1 MPEGSMG
8 SRLKNAVRQ
17 RSLQVAL
24 LLWVLFSVV
33 GLALGH
39 GTPQVVNAVQFSSI
53 ALIVL
58 LLEIGVV
65 ALLTWRRPVPD
76 LGQRAPERAIALR
89 ETLWLWVYGI
99 AVLIGGRGIGL
110 HFFGEGIAL
119 HLNGSLVGATR
130 VQTPTEVITWA
141 VYNGTL
147 LALIPYVVF
156 RMRGYSRE
164 QLNLKSS
171 NLKNDTLVI
180 LVVLAI
186 GIALDLTG
194 PNIFQ
199 LTRHQQIVGGSLS
212 FVLHLFGTDL
222 PIMVFVYAILLPR
235 YFRLVSPMTAFLLGA
250 ASYPTMHIFE
260 SWAHYDT
267 LEHSVVSLVLVYL
280 TFFPPGLMKSFLTL
294 RTGNAWVHL
303 WAFHAISPH
312 VTVDTRLIVRD
323 FNIP

>member
-1 MPEGSMG
+1 MVDAIQYSSM
-8 SRLKNAVRQ
+8 
-17 RSLQVAL
+17 
-24 LLWVLFSVV
+24 
-33 GLALGH
+33 
-39 GTPQVVNAVQFSSI
+39 
-53 ALIVL
+53 ALIAL
-58 LLEIGVV
+58 LLEIGLV
-65 ALLTWRRPVPD
+65 ARLTWRRPVPD
-76 LGQRAPERAIALR
+76 LGQRAPERSIALR

-99 AVLIGGRGIGL
+99 VVLIAGRGIGL

-130 VQTPTEVITWA
+130 VQTPAELFTWSA
-141 VYNGTL
+141 YNSIL

-156 RMRGYSRE
+156 RLRGYSRE

-186 GIALDLTG
+186 GILVDLTG

-199 LTRHQQIVGGSLS
+199 LTRRQQIVGGSLS

-222 PIMVFVYAILLPR
+222 PIMVFIYAILLPR

-250 ASYPTMHIFE
+250 ASYPTMHVFE
-260 SWAHYDT
+260 SWARYDT
-267 LEHSVVSLVLVYL
+267 LQHSVLSVVLVFL
-280 TFFPPGLMKSFLTL
+280 TFFPAGLMKSFLTL

-312 VTVDTRLIVRD
+312 VTVDTRLIVHD
-323 FNIP
+323 FNIH